1 MLSDSTDSTDSIVF
15 GAGGFIGRSLVAEL
29 LRRGHRV
36 AAAVRGSGDG
46 LTAWLDGQGVDRAA
60 LTMVRA
66 DITAPGLGLPADGL
80 SGVRDVYNT
89 AARFAFGITP
99 AQARA
104 VNVTGA
110 VQVVDW
116 AAGLPKLRRVVHISG
131 YRMAAVAAGRPPDYR
146 RLGAYEASK
155 QEGDAAV
162 RARAGELGV
171 PLSIAN
177 PSTVIGPGQYLG
189 LAEVVRGLWQ
199 GRLRAL
205 PGGPG
210 VFLPV
215 VPLDHF
221 VRFLAALP
229 QDPGSAGRTYWVLD
243 DSTPELPALAGLLA
257 EHMGV
262 RSPSRSVP
270 VGLLR
275 RLPRAI
281 TRADPETLSFLSTD
295 RYDTAAAR
303 ALSEAHGLSM
313 APVRAALRQWAD
325 DLVAT
330 RFGRSGPCRRPY
342 GFHDVAGTRTWVTG
356 ERRRPGYVL
365 LHGLL
370 LSADAWAD
378 TTDRLDAPVLA
389 PDLPGFGRS
398 GAGRGTLDDWLAD
411 LLRPVETRP
420 VLVAHS
426 LACGPALRY
435 AAARPDRLA
444 ALVLVAPAFLQ
455 RPTAAV
461 LRSPLAVPLLRTAPA
476 ARLARPLGL
485 SEGPGLDALALDL
498 RRAGTS
504 RRVVAALRDAH
515 RQRAELRRVLREL
528 RLPVDIV
535 VGSADPLTDPVDTVD
550 TPVTVVEGA
559 GHCPQLTRPAAV
571 ADLLASCRD
580 RAADPRPTS

>member
-1 MLSDSTDSTDSIVF
+1 MLSDSIVF

-36 AAAVRGSGDG
+36 AAAVRGSGAE
-46 LTAWLDGQGVDRAA
+46 LTAWLDGQGMDRAA
-60 LTMVRA
+60 LTVVRA
-66 DITAPGLGLPADGL
+66 DLTAPGLGLSQDGL

-89 AARFAFGITP
+89 AARFAFGIE
-99 AQARA
+99 AAEARA

-110 VQVVDW
+110 VRVVEW

-131 YRMAAVAAGRPPDYR
+131 YRMAAAEGRAPDYR
-146 RLGAYEASK
+146 AQGAYEASK

-162 RARAGELGV
+162 RTRARELGV

-177 PSTVIGPGQYLG
+177 PSTVIGPGQYIG
-189 LAEVVRGLWQ
+189 LATVVSELWR

-210 VFLPV
+210 IFLPV
-215 VPLDHF
+215 VALDHF

-229 QDPGSAGRTYWVLD
+229 EHPGSEGGTYAVLD
-243 DSTPELPALAGLLA
+243 DSTPELPALVGLLA

-262 RSPSRSVP
+262 RAPRRSVP

-295 RYDTAAAR
+295 RYDTASAR

-313 APVRAALRQWAD
+313 APVQEALRGWAD

-330 RFGRSGPCRRPY
+330 RFGGSGPCRRPY
-342 GFHDVAGTRTWVTG
+342 GFHSVGGSRTWVTG

-370 LSADAWAD
+370 LSADAWAGAAD
-378 TTDRLDAPVLA
+378 HLDAPSLA
-389 PDLPGFGRS
+389 ADLPGLGRS
-398 GAGRGTLDDWLAD
+398 GAREGTLDDWLTE
-411 LLRPVETRP
+411 LLRPVDTRP

-435 AAARPDRLA
+435 AAARPDRLS

-455 RPTAAV
+455 RPSSAL
-461 LRSPLAVPLLRTAPA
+461 LRSPLAVPLLRATPVS
-476 ARLARPLGL
+476 RLARSLGL

-498 RRAGTS
+498 RRAGTA
-504 RRVVAALRDAH
+504 RRVIAALREAH
-515 RQRAELRRVLREL
+515 GQRAELRRLLGEL
-528 RLPVDIV
+528 RLPVEIV
-535 VGSADPLTDPVDTVD
+535 VGSADPLTETVD
-550 TPVTVVEGA
+550 TPVTVVEAA
-559 GHCPQLTRPAAV
+559 GHCPQLTRPASV
-571 ADLLASCRD
+571 ARLLTSCRD
-580 RAADPRPTS
+580 RVGAR

>member
-1 MLSDSTDSTDSIVF
+1 MF

-36 AAAVRGSGDG
+36 AAGVRGSGGG
-46 LTAWLDGQGVDRAA
+46 LTAWLDEQGVDRTA
-60 LTMVRA
+60 LRVVRA
-66 DITAPGLGLPADGL
+66 DITVPGLGLPQDAL

-89 AARFAFGITP
+89 AARFAFGITA

-110 VQVVDW
+110 VQLVAW
-116 AAGLPKLRRVVHISG
+116 AAGLPELRRVVHISG
-131 YRMAAVAAGRPPDYR
+131 YRMAAAGGGPPDYR

-171 PLSIAN
+171 PLSVAN

-189 LAEVVRGLWQ
+189 LAEVVSGLWQ

-243 DSTPELPALAGLLA
+243 DSTPELHALVGLLA
-257 EHMGV
+257 GHMGV
-262 RSPSRSVP
+262 RSPTRSIP
-270 VGLLR
+270 LGLLR

-303 ALSEAHGLSM
+303 ALSAAHGLSM
-313 APVRAALRQWAD
+313 APVQAALREWTD

-330 RFGRSGPCRRPY
+330 RFGRSGTCRRPY
-342 GFHDVAGTRTWVTG
+342 GFHGVAGTRTWVTG

-370 LSADAWAD
+370 LSADAWAGTAD
-378 TTDRLDAPVLA
+378 HLDAPALA

-398 GAGRGTLDDWLAD
+398 GAGAGTLDDWLTD

-435 AAARPDRLA
+435 AAARPERLA

-455 RPTAAV
+455 RPSAAV

-476 ARLARPLGL
+476 ARLAGSLGL
-485 SEGPGLDALALDL
+485 SEGPGCEALALDL
-498 RRAGTS
+498 RRAGAA
-504 RRVVAALRDAH
+504 RRAVAALRDAH

-528 RLPVDIV
+528 RLPVHIV
-535 VGSADPLTDPVDTVD
+535 VGSTDPLAEPVD
-550 TPVTVVEGA
+550 TPVTVIEDA
-559 GHCPQLTRPAAV
+559 GHCPQLTRPEAV
-571 ADLLASCRD
+571 ARLLTSCRE
-580 RAADPRPTS
+580 RAAAPGTTS

>member
-1 MLSDSTDSTDSIVF
+1 MLSDSIVF

-29 LRRGHRV
+29 LRRGGRV

-46 LTAWLDGQGVDRAA
+46 LTAWLDGQGVDRTA
-60 LTMVRA
+60 LTVLRA
-66 DITAPGLGLPADGL
+66 DVTAPGLGLPEEGL
-80 SGVRDVYNT
+80 SGIRDVYNT
-89 AARFAFGITP
+89 AARFAFGITET
-99 AQARA
+99 QARA

-110 VQVVDW
+110 VHVVEW

-131 YRMAAVAAGRPPDYR
+131 YRMAAADGRPPDYR
-146 RLGAYEASK
+146 RQGAYEASK
-155 QEGDAAV
+155 QDGDAAV
-162 RARAGELGV
+162 RARARELEV

-189 LAEVVRGLWQ
+189 LAEVVSGLWQ

-229 QDPGSAGRTYWVLD
+229 QDPGSTDGTYWVLD
-243 DSTPELPALAGLLA
+243 DSTPELPALVGLLA
-257 EHMGV
+257 EHLGV
-262 RSPSRSVP
+262 RPPRRSIP
-270 VGLLR
+270 VGVLR

-295 RYDTAAAR
+295 RYDTASAR
-303 ALSEAHGLSM
+303 ALSAAHGLSM
-313 APVRAALRQWAD
+313 PPVRTALREWAD

-330 RFGRSGPCRRPY
+330 RFGRSGRCRRPY
-342 GFHDVAGTRTWVTG
+342 GFHSVAGTRTWVTG
-356 ERRRPGYVL
+356 ERQRPGYVL

-370 LSADAWAD
+370 LSADAWAGAAD
-378 TTDRLDAPVLA
+378 HLDAPALA
-389 PDLPGFGRS
+389 ADLPGFGRS
-398 GAGRGTLDDWLAD
+398 GASEATLDEWLDD

-435 AAARPDRLA
+435 AAARPDRLS

-455 RPTAAV
+455 RPSAAL
-461 LRSPLAVPLLRTAPA
+461 LRSPLAVPLLRTASA
-476 ARLARPLGL
+476 ARLARSLDLP
-485 SEGPGLDALALDL
+485 EGPGLDALTLDL
-498 RRAGTS
+498 RRAGTA
-504 RRVVAALRDAH
+504 RRVVAAVRDAH
-515 RQRAELRRVLREL
+515 RQRAELRRVLRES

-535 VGSADPLTDPVDTVD
+535 VGSADPLAEPVD
-550 TPVTVVEGA
+550 TPVTVIEAA
-559 GHCPQLTRPAAV
+559 GHCPQVTHPAAV
-571 ADLLASCRD
+571 ARLLTSCRD
-580 RAADPRPTS
+580 RAAAP

>member
-1 MLSDSTDSTDSIVF
+1 MLSDSIVF

-29 LRRGHRV
+29 LRRGGRV

-60 LTMVRA
+60 LTVVRA
-66 DITAPGLGLPADGL
+66 DITAPGLGLPEEGL
-80 SGVRDVYNT
+80 SGIRDVYNT
-89 AARFAFGITP
+89 AARFAFGITE

-110 VQVVDW
+110 VHVVEW

-131 YRMAAVAAGRPPDYR
+131 YRMAAADGRPPDYR
-146 RLGAYEASK
+146 RQGAYEASK

-162 RARAGELGV
+162 RARARALEV

-189 LAEVVRGLWQ
+189 LAEVVSGLWQ

-229 QDPGSAGRTYWVLD
+229 QDPGSTDGTYWVLD
-243 DSTPELPALAGLLA
+243 DSTPELPALVGLLA
-257 EHMGV
+257 EHLGV
-262 RSPSRSVP
+262 RPPRRSIP
-270 VGLLR
+270 VGVLR

-295 RYDTAAAR
+295 RYDTASAR
-303 ALSEAHGLSM
+303 ALSAAHGLSM
-313 APVRAALRQWAD
+313 PPVRTALREWAD

-330 RFGRSGPCRRPY
+330 RFGRSGRCRRPY
-342 GFHDVAGTRTWVTG
+342 GFHSVAGTRTWVTG
-356 ERRRPGYVL
+356 ERQRPGYVL

-370 LSADAWAD
+370 LSADAWAGAAD
-378 TTDRLDAPVLA
+378 HLDAPALA
-389 PDLPGFGRS
+389 ADLPGFGRS
-398 GAGRGTLDDWLAD
+398 GASAATLDEWLDD

-435 AAARPDRLA
+435 AAARPDRLS

-455 RPTAAV
+455 RPSAAL
-461 LRSPLAVPLLRTAPA
+461 LRSPLAVPLLRTASA
-476 ARLARPLGL
+476 ARLARSLGL
-485 SEGPGLDALALDL
+485 PEGPGLDALTLDL
-498 RRAGTS
+498 RRAGTA
-504 RRVVAALRDAH
+504 RRVVAAVRGAH
-515 RQRAELRRVLREL
+515 RQRAELRRVLRES

-535 VGSADPLTDPVDTVD
+535 VGSADPLAEPVD
-550 TPVTVVEGA
+550 TPVTVIEA
-559 GHCPQLTRPAAV
+559 SGHCPQVTHPAAV
-571 ADLLASCRD
+571 ARLLTSCRD
-580 RAADPRPTS
+580 RAAAP

>member
-1 MLSDSTDSTDSIVF
+1 MLSDSIVF

-29 LRRGHRV
+29 LRGGHRV

-46 LTAWLDGQGVDRAA
+46 LTAWLDGQGVDRTA
-60 LTMVRA
+60 LTVVRA
-66 DITAPGLGLPADGL
+66 DITTPGLGLPEDGL
-80 SGVRDVYNT
+80 SGIRDVYNT
-89 AARFAFGITP
+89 AARFAFGIT
-99 AQARA
+99 AAEARA

-110 VQVVDW
+110 VHVVSW
-116 AAGLPKLRRVVHISG
+116 AAGLPELRRVVHISG
-131 YRMAAVAAGRPPDYR
+131 YRMAAAADGRPPDYR
-146 RLGAYEASK
+146 RQGAYEASK
-155 QEGDAAV
+155 QEGDTAV
-162 RARAGELGV
+162 RERARALGV

-189 LAEVVRGLWQ
+189 LAEVVSGLWQ

-210 VFLPV
+210 IFLPV
-215 VPLDHF
+215 VTLDHF

-243 DSTPELPALAGLLA
+243 DSTPELPALVGLLA

-262 RSPSRSVP
+262 RPPRRSIP

-281 TRADPETLSFLSTD
+281 TRADPETLSFLSAD

-303 ALSEAHGLSM
+303 ALSAAHGLSM
-313 APVRAALRQWAD
+313 APVPTALRQWAD

-330 RFGRSGPCRRPY
+330 RFGRSARSRGPY
-342 GFHDVAGTRTWVTG
+342 GFHSVAGTRTWVTG

-370 LSADAWAD
+370 LSADAWAGAAD
-378 TTDRLDAPVLA
+378 HLDAPVLA

-398 GAGRGTLDDWLAD
+398 GAGEASLDDWLGD

-426 LACGPALRY
+426 LACGPALRC
-435 AAARPDRLA
+435 AAARPDRFA

-455 RPTAAV
+455 RPSAAS
-461 LRSPLAVPLLRTAPA
+461 LRSPLAVPLLRAAPA
-476 ARLARPLGL
+476 ARLARSLGL
-485 SEGPGLDALALDL
+485 PEGPGLDALALDL

-504 RRVVAALRDAH
+504 RRVVAAVRDAH
-515 RQRAELRRVLREL
+515 RQRAELRRALREL
-528 RLPVDIV
+528 RMPVDIV
-535 VGSADPLTDPVDTVD
+535 VGSADPLAEPVD
-550 TPVTVVEGA
+550 TPVTVIEAA
-559 GHCPQLTRPAAV
+559 GHCPQLTHPAAV
-571 ADLLASCRD
+571 ARLLTSCRD
-580 RAADPRPTS
+580 RAAAR

>member
-1 MLSDSTDSTDSIVF
+1 MLSDSIVF

-46 LTAWLDGQGVDRAA
+46 LTAWLDGQGVDRTA
-60 LTMVRA
+60 LTVVRA
-66 DITAPGLGLPADGL
+66 DITTPGLGLPADGL
-80 SGVRDVYNT
+80 AGIRDVYNT
-89 AARFAFGITP
+89 AARFAFGIT
-99 AQARA
+99 AAEARA

-110 VQVVDW
+110 VHVVAW

-131 YRMAAVAAGRPPDYR
+131 YRMAAADGRPPDYR
-146 RLGAYEASK
+146 RQGAYEASK

-162 RARAGELGV
+162 RAGARELGV

-189 LAEVVRGLWQ
+189 LAEMVAALWQ
-199 GRLRAL
+199 GRLPAL

-210 VFLPV
+210 IFLPV

-221 VRFLAALP
+221 VRFLATLP
-229 QDPGSAGRTYWVLD
+229 EDPESAGGTYWVLD
-243 DSTPELPALAGLLA
+243 DSTPELPVMAGLLA

-262 RSPSRSVP
+262 RAPQRSVP
-270 VGLLR
+270 VGVLR

-281 TRADPETLSFLSTD
+281 TRADPETLSFLSAD

-313 APVRAALRQWAD
+313 APVQAALRQWAD

-330 RFGRSGPCRRPY
+330 RFGRSGPCRGPY
-342 GFHDVAGTRTWVTG
+342 GFHGVAGTRTWVTG

-370 LSADAWAD
+370 LSADAWAGAAD
-378 TTDRLDAPVLA
+378 HLDAPALA

-398 GAGRGTLDDWLAD
+398 GASAGPLDDWLAD

-444 ALVLVAPAFLQ
+444 ALVLIAPAFLQ
-455 RPTAAV
+455 RPSAAP

-476 ARLARPLGL
+476 SRLARSLGL
-485 SEGPGLDALALDL
+485 PEGPGLDALTVDL

-504 RRVVAALRDAH
+504 RRTVAAMRDAH
-515 RQRAELRRVLREL
+515 RQRTELRRVLREL
-528 RLPVDIV
+528 RLPVEIV
-535 VGSADPLTDPVDTVD
+535 VGSADPLTEPVD
-550 TPVTVVEGA
+550 TPVTVIEGT
-559 GHCPQLTRPAAV
+559 GHCPQVTHPASVAHLLT
-571 ADLLASCRD
+571 SCRD
-580 RAADPRPTS
+580 RAAAPRTTA

>member
-1 MLSDSTDSTDSIVF
+1 MLSDSIVF

-46 LTAWLDGQGVDRAA
+46 LTAWLDEQGVDRAA
-60 LTMVRA
+60 LTVLRA
-66 DITAPGLGLPADGL
+66 DITTPGLGLPQEGL

-89 AARFAFGITP
+89 AARFAFGIE
-99 AQARA
+99 AAEARA

-110 VQVVDW
+110 AQVVEW

-131 YRMAAVAAGRPPDYR
+131 YRMAAADRRPPDYR
-146 RLGAYEASK
+146 TQGAYEASK

-162 RARAGELGV
+162 RTRARELGV

-177 PSTVIGPGQYLG
+177 PSTVIGPGQYIG
-189 LAEVVRGLWQ
+189 LAGLVSDLWQ

-210 VFLPV
+210 IFLPV
-215 VPLDHF
+215 VTLDYF

-229 QDPGSAGRTYWVLD
+229 GHPESEGGTYFVLD
-243 DSTPELPALAGLLA
+243 DSTPELPAMVSLLA

-262 RSPSRSVP
+262 RPPRRSVP

-275 RLPRAI
+275 RLPRAL
-281 TRADPETLSFLSTD
+281 TRADPETMSFLSAD
-295 RYDTAAAR
+295 RYDTTSTR

-313 APVRAALRQWAD
+313 APVEAALRQWAD

-342 GFHDVAGTRTWVTG
+342 GFHGVGGNRTWVTG

-370 LSADAWAD
+370 LSADAWAEAAD
-378 TTDRLDAPVLA
+378 HLDAPSLA
-389 PDLPGFGRS
+389 ADLPGLGRS
-398 GAGRGTLDDWLAD
+398 GARERALDDWLAE
-411 LLRPVETRP
+411 LLRPVDTRP

-444 ALVLVAPAFLQ
+444 GLVLVAPAFLQ
-455 RPTAAV
+455 RPSAAL
-461 LRSPLAVPLLRTAPA
+461 LRSPLAVPLLRATPVHRI
-476 ARLARPLGL
+476 ARSLGL
-485 SEGPGLDALALDL
+485 PEGSGLDGLALDL

-504 RRVVAALRDAH
+504 RRVIAALREAH
-515 RQRAELRRVLREL
+515 GQRTELRRLLREL
-528 RLPVDIV
+528 RLPVELV
-535 VGSADPLTDPVDTVD
+535 VGSADPPAEPVD
-550 TPVTVVEGA
+550 TPVTVIEGA
-559 GHCPQLTRPAAV
+559 GHCPQLTHPASV
-571 ADLLASCRD
+571 ARLLTSCRD
-580 RAADPRPTS
+580 RAGAR

>member
-1 MLSDSTDSTDSIVF
+1 MLSDSTDSIVF

-36 AAAVRGSGDG
+36 AAAVRGSGAG
-46 LTAWLDGQGVDRAA
+46 LTAWLDGQGVDRSA
-60 LTMVRA
+60 LTVVRA
-66 DITAPGLGLPADGL
+66 DLTVPGLGLPADGL

-89 AARFAFGITP
+89 AARFAFGIT
-99 AQARA
+99 AAEARA

-110 VQVVDW
+110 VRVVDW

-131 YRMAAVAAGRPPDYR
+131 YRMAAADGRPPDYR

-171 PLSIAN
+171 ALSIAN

-189 LAEVVRGLWQ
+189 LAEVVSGLWQ

-215 VPLDHF
+215 VTLDHF

-229 QDPGSAGRTYWVLD
+229 QDPGSAGRAYWVLD

-262 RSPSRSVP
+262 RSPGRSVP

-303 ALSEAHGLSM
+303 ALSTAHGLAM
-313 APVRAALRQWAD
+313 PPVRTALREWAD

-330 RFGRSGPCRRPY
+330 RFGRSGPARRPY
-342 GFHDVAGTRTWVTG
+342 GFHGVAGTRTWVTG
-356 ERRRPGYVL
+356 DRRRPGYVL

-370 LSADAWAD
+370 LSADAWAGTAD
-378 TTDRLDAPVLA
+378 HLDAPVLA

-398 GAGRGTLDDWLAD
+398 GTGAATLDDWLAD

-435 AAARPDRLA
+435 AAARPDRVA

-455 RPTAAV
+455 RPSAAV

-476 ARLARPLGL
+476 SRLARSLGL
-485 SEGPGLDALALDL
+485 PEGPGLDALAVDL
-498 RRAGTS
+498 RRAGAA
-504 RRVVAALRDAH
+504 RRAVAALRDGH
-515 RQRAELRRVLREL
+515 RQRAELGRVLREL
-528 RLPVDIV
+528 RLPVDV
-535 VGSADPLTDPVDTVD
+535 VAGSADPLTEPVDR
-550 TPVTVVEGA
+550 PVTVIEGA

-571 ADLLASCRD
+571 ARLLASCRD
-580 RAADPRPTS
+580 RAGTR

>member
-1 MLSDSTDSTDSIVF
+1 MLSDSIVF

-46 LTAWLDGQGVDRAA
+46 LTAWLDGQGVDRTS
-60 LTMVRA
+60 LTVVRA
-66 DITAPGLGLPADGL
+66 DITAPGLGLPEDGL
-80 SGVRDVYNT
+80 SGIRDVYNT
-89 AARFAFGITP
+89 AARFAFGITA

-110 VQVVDW
+110 VHVVAW

-131 YRMAAVAAGRPPDYR
+131 YRMAAADGRAPDYR

-189 LAEVVRGLWQ
+189 LAEVVSTLWQ

-221 VRFLAALP
+221 VRFLAVLP
-229 QDPGSAGRTYWVLD
+229 QDPDSVGRTYWVLD
-243 DSTPELPALAGLLA
+243 DSTPELPALVGLLA

-262 RSPSRSVP
+262 RSPGRSIP

-295 RYDTAAAR
+295 RYDTASAR
-303 ALSEAHGLSM
+303 ALSAAHGLSM
-313 APVRAALRQWAD
+313 APVRAALREWAD

-330 RFGRSGPCRRPY
+330 RFGRSGPSRRPY
-342 GFHDVAGTRTWVTG
+342 GFQHVAGTRTWVTG

-370 LSADAWAD
+370 LSADAWAG
-378 TTDRLDAPVLA
+378 TADRLDAPALA

-398 GAGRGTLDDWLAD
+398 GAGAGTLDDWLAG

-455 RPTAAV
+455 RPSAAV
-461 LRSPLAVPLLRTAPA
+461 LRSPLAVPLLRTASTP
-476 ARLARPLGL
+476 RLVRSLGL
-485 SEGPGLDALALDL
+485 TEGPGLDALALDL
-498 RRAGTS
+498 RRAGAAG
-504 RRVVAALRDAH
+504 RAVAALRDAH
-515 RQRAELRRVLREL
+515 RRRAELRRVLREL

-535 VGSADPLTDPVDTVD
+535 VGSADPLTEPVD
-550 TPVTVVEGA
+550 TPVTVVEAA

-571 ADLLASCRD
+571 ADLLMSCRD
-580 RAADPRPTS
+580 RAAAAGTTS

>member
-1 MLSDSTDSTDSIVF
+1 MLSDSIVF

-36 AAAVRGSGDG
+36 AAAVRGSGGG
-46 LTAWLDGQGVDRAA
+46 LTAWLDGQGVDRSA
-60 LTMVRA
+60 LTVVRA
-66 DITAPGLGLPADGL
+66 DITAPGMGLPEDGL

-89 AARFAFGITP
+89 AARFAFGI
-99 AQARA
+99 AVEEARA

-110 VQVVDW
+110 VHVVAW
-116 AAGLPKLRRVVHISG
+116 AAALPKLRRVVHISG
-131 YRMAAVAAGRPPDYR
+131 YRMAAADGRPPDYR

-162 RARAGELGV
+162 RARARELGV

-177 PSTVIGPGQYLG
+177 PSTVIGPGQYHG
-189 LAEVVRGLWQ
+189 LAEVVSGLWE

-205 PGGPG
+205 PGGPD

-215 VPLDHF
+215 VTLDHF

-229 QDPGSAGRTYWVLD
+229 QDPESAGRTYWVLD
-243 DSTPELPALAGLLA
+243 DSTPELPALVRLLA

-262 RSPSRSVP
+262 RSPSRSIP

-295 RYDTAAAR
+295 RYDTAPAR
-303 ALSEAHGLSM
+303 ALSAAHGLPM

-342 GFHDVAGTRTWVTG
+342 GFHSVAGTRTWVTG

-370 LSADAWAD
+370 LSADAWAG
-378 TTDRLDAPVLA
+378 TADRLDAPALA
-389 PDLPGFGRS
+389 ADLPGFGRS
-398 GAGRGTLDDWLAD
+398 GASAGTLDDWLAD

-455 RPTAAV
+455 RPSAAV
-461 LRSPLAVPLLRTAPA
+461 LRSPLAVPLLRAAPA
-476 ARLARPLGL
+476 ARLARSLGP
-485 SEGPGLDALALDL
+485 SEGPGVDALALDL

-504 RRVVAALRDAH
+504 RRVVAALREAH

-528 RLPVDIV
+528 RLPLHIV
-535 VGSADPLTDPVDTVD
+535 VGSADPLAEPVG
-550 TPVTVVEGA
+550 TPVTVIEGA

-580 RAADPRPTS
+580 RAAAPGTTS